1 MIRFAA
7 RAAPVGTGLESRQGS
22 NMKTAAIVTLCI
34 LLAACASQQSAVTD
48 RPVSHAPQDELLSA
62 GYALPSSGYLSTSQP
77 NAAVLDRIAGAGYET
92 VVDFRGAD
100 EDRGLDEKAEVEAR
114 GMRYVSLPIPTTAEA
129 TFENAQRLRE
139 ILATTEGPVLMH
151 CFSGNRAGSMLA
163 LAAKLEGASSDEALA
178 LGRRGGLTR
187 WEKEIEQIL
196 KDDQP

>member
-1 MIRFAA
+1 MIPVAA
-7 RAAPVGTGLESRQGS
+7 GATPVGTGVESRQAS
-22 NMKTAAIVTLCI
+22 KMKTTTIVTLCI
-34 LLAACASQQSAVTD
+34 LLAACASQQPAVTD
-48 RPVSHAPQDELLSA
+48 RPVSHAPQDELLFA

-77 NAAVLDRIAGAGYET
+77 DAAVLDRIAGAGYEA

-114 GMRYVSLPIPTTAEA
+114 GMRYITLPIPTTAEA

-151 CFSGNRAGSMLA
+151 CYSGNRAGSMLA

-178 LGRRGGLTR
+178 LGRQGGLTR
-187 WEKEIEQIL
+187 WEREIKDIL
-196 KDDQP
+196 EADQP